1 MSEYCLFTDSS
12 CDLPSALAD
21 KMELRVAPLTATIGG
36 ADYVNYLDERE
47 IKLAEYYRM
56 LREKMPG
63 KTSAVNVDVFLK
75 MMTPELE
82 AGRDILY
89 LSFSTGLSGT
99 YNAGE
104 VAATELRAKF
114 PDRKIYTVDTLCA
127 SMGEGLIDYLVWQ
140 KKQAG
145 ATIEEARDYAESIK
159 LHVCHWFTVEDLHH
173 LKRGGRVSAATAVVG
188 TLLSIKPVM
197 HVDDAGKLIN
207 MEKARGRNAS
217 LSRLV
222 QIVAE
227 RADPPLSEQTVFIS
241 HGDCE
246 AEAEKVAAMLKQ
258 KGAKDVIVS
267 VIGPVIGTHSGPGT
281 MALFFL
287 GKER

>member
-89 LSFSTGLSGT
+89 LGFSTGLSGT